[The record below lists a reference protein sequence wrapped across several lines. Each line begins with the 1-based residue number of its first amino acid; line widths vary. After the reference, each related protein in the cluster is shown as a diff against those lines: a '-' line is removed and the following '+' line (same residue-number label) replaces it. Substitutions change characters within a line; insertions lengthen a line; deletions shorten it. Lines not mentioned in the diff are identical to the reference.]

1 MENGII
7 FAFINRVFL
16 ISKQRGLAMIA
27 YEFYIRDPKKGDRL
41 IGILPERRKDSSRIT
56 EKSIM
61 HWVENILG
69 RSINGEEVYYIKV
82 RIDEDS
88 GDILKLDQSSF
99 NQN

>member
-1 MENGII
+1 
-7 FAFINRVFL
+7 
-16 ISKQRGLAMIA
+16 MIA

-56 EKSIM
+56 EESIM

-88 GDILKLDQSSF
+88 GEVLKLDPSSF

>member
-1 MENGII
+1 
-7 FAFINRVFL
+7 
-16 ISKQRGLAMIA
+16 MIA

-56 EKSIM
+56 EKSII

>member
-1 MENGII
+1 
-7 FAFINRVFL
+7 
-16 ISKQRGLAMIA
+16 MIA
-27 YEFYIRDPKKGDRL
+27 YEFYIRDPEKGDRL

-61 HWVENILG
+61 HWVESILG

>member
-1 MENGII
+1 
-7 FAFINRVFL
+7 
-16 ISKQRGLAMIA
+16 MIA

>member
-1 MENGII
+1 
-7 FAFINRVFL
+7 
-16 ISKQRGLAMIA
+16 MIA
-27 YEFYIRDPKKGDRL
+27 YEFYIRDPVKGDRL

-61 HWVENILG
+61 HWVESILG